1 MKKFSSKYLNYYN
14 IMKYAVIG
22 FEFEFYTKTSYY
34 KLLEL
39 LNRELYPIKTWGQR
53 KYHSDMKPDE
63 LNFKIEPDL
72 SGGVDLVELITG
84 PMKYVDSKVI
94 LLKILK
100 LLQDYAYTDEKC
112 SIHINISF
120 DKESGKTLDDL
131 NALKIILDIDE
142 ELVYKFFP
150 NRKNNF
156 YAKTVKKLIPFK
168 DYKFSDNAINLL
180 ISNIEL
186 PDTKYYGINIKNYTE
201 GRLEFRYI
209 GGTDYHKK
217 TDEILELMDYFILLT
232 WNSLDKELEEEDRDK
247 LLDYLTDN
255 IANFKKFTKYEDFIG
270 EFPTIR
276 LEVDQQDS
284 FASIKSYYDKIYD
297 KLFDILTNTYNLRD
311 ATINYDTDKLKLE
324 IVDSFVKGI
333 FDLKYLDFI
342 DCQISEGTYFKSLF
356 QDCDLKNSHVEN
368 CKIECTDV
376 FNCKLTNCEVD
387 SESVLEKVYFY
398 GGFLNGE
405 MKSGVFRGGVI
416 GPEAIIGEGV
426 KMVTD
431 DDNYFGTT
439 LKGSVTKKEDTTKGK
454 GKKQTGYLG

>member
-1 MKKFSSKYLNYYN
+1 MKKFSSKYINYYN

-22 FEFEFYTKTSYY
+22 FEFEFYTKVSYY

-63 LNFKIEPDL
+63 MNFKIEPDL

-84 PMKYVDSKVI
+84 PLKYVDSKVI

-100 LLQDYAYTDEKC
+100 LLQDNAYTDEKC

-131 NALKIILDIDE
+131 NAFKIILDVDE
-142 ELVYKFFP
+142 DLVYKFFP

-168 DYKFSDNAINLL
+168 DYKFSFDAIN
-180 ISNIEL
+180 IVMANIEL

-209 GGTDYHKK
+209 GGTDYHYK

-232 WNSLDKELEEEDRDK
+232 WNSLDKELEEDDREK
-247 LLDYLTDN
+247 LMQYLTDN
-255 IANFKKFTKYEDFIG
+255 IANFKKFAKYEDFIG
-270 EFPTIR
+270 EFPTVR
-276 LEVDQQDS
+276 LEVDREDS
-284 FASIKSYYDKIYD
+284 FAKIKSYYDKMYD
-297 KLFDILTNTYNLRD
+297 KLFDLLSNTYNLRD
-311 ATINYDTDKLKLE
+311 AIINYDTDKIKLE
-324 IVDSFVKGI
+324 VVDSFVKGI
-333 FDLKYLDFI
+333 FDLKYLNFI
-342 DCQISEGTYFKSLF
+342 ECQVSEGTYFKCLF
-356 QDCDLKNSHVEN
+356 QQSDIKNSHIED
-368 CKIECTDV
+368 CKIESCEV
-376 FNCKLTNCEVD
+376 FNCKLTNCNID
-387 SESVLEKVYFY
+387 QESVLEKVYFY
-398 GGFLNGE
+398 GGFLDGE

-416 GPEAIIGEGV
+416 GPNAIIGEGV

-431 DDNYFGTT
+431 EDNYFGTT